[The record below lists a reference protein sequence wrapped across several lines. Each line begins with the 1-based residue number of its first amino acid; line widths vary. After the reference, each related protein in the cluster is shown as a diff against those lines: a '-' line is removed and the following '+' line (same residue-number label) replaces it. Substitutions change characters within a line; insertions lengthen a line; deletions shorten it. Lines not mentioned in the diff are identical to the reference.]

1 MTKTFTHA
9 GVSRLNGALKC
20 RFANDGMRVKV
31 LTKGGHTDIDLKD
44 LPEAMTKSQAVEH
57 LISSGFAKG
66 RAEVLAALND
76 ELTKRSPTAQSD
88 NKVTEITLDKIAAK
102 KVKAAKKAKD
112 TQDLEDAAY

>member
-76 ELTKRSPTAQSD
+76 ELTKRSPKALATPAP
-88 NKVTEITLDKIAAK
+88 ITLDKIAAK
-102 KVKAAKKAKD
+102 KVKAAKKPAV

>member
-9 GVSRLNGALKC
+9 GVSRLNGELKC

-76 ELTKRSPTAQSD
+76 ELGKRSPKAAETP
-88 NKVTEITLDKIAAK
+88 ITLDKIAAK